1 MKIPSLIASK
11 DGSMSL
17 TKLAACTFHAS
28 LAFWVS
34 WATYFKGFSLEV
46 WALYGGFAVG
56 HATYDKT
63 VAMVNAFK
71 NRQIDT
77 KAP

>member
-1 MKIPSLIASK
+1 
-11 DGSMSL
+11 MSL

-34 WATYFKGFSLEV
+34 WSTYTKGFNVEIWLV
-46 WALYGGFAVG
+46 YGGFAVG

-63 VAMVNAFK
+63 SAMFNAFK
-71 NRQIDT
+71 NKQLDGKT
-77 KAP
+77 P